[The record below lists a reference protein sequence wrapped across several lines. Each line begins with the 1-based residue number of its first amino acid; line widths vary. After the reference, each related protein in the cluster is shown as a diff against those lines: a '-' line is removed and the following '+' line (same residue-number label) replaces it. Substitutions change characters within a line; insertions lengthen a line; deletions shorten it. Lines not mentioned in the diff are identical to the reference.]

1 MPGDAVQLSL
11 DFGVPTPLS
20 GPERAG
26 PTPEVP
32 GDVLPLPGTEDLYP
46 EFRLVSPDDIQAD
59 PHQPRRNFPREG
71 LLDLAASIARV
82 GLIEPL
88 VVEENKGSG
97 KKYVI
102 IAGERRHRAIMLGR
116 ELWPD
121 NPHFREVR
129 CLVYPPLP
137 SGVRAAFQLEEN
149 LKRSGLSPYEVAAG
163 LYRARLAMAGG
174 GRRPA
179 PAWDEV
185 LAALGISPGKETRK
199 WLR

>member
-1 MPGDAVQLSL
+1 MSHSKTV
-11 DFGVPTPLS
+11 
-20 GPERAG
+20 
-26 PTPEVP
+26 
-32 GDVLPLPGTEDLYP
+32 GDVLPLPGTEDLRP
-46 EFRLVSPDDIQAD
+46 EFRLVSPDEIQAD
-59 PHQPRRNFPREG
+59 PRQPRRNFPREG

-88 VVEENKGSG
+88 VVEENRGPG
-97 KKYVI
+97 KRYVI

-137 SGVRAAFQLEEN
+137 GEVRAAFQLEEN

-163 LYRARLAMAGG
+163 LHRARLAMAGG

-185 LAALGISPGKETRK
+185 LAALGVSPGKETRK

>member
-1 MPGDAVQLSL
+1 MIQLSL
-11 DFGVPTPLS
+11 DFGIPAPLS

-26 PTPEVP
+26 PTPEVS

-46 EFRLVSPDDIQAD
+46 EFRLVSPDEIQAD
-59 PHQPRRNFPREG
+59 PHQTRRNFPREG

-88 VVEENKGSG
+88 VVEENRGPG
-97 KKYVI
+97 KRYVI

-137 SGVRAAFQLEEN
+137 GEVRAAFQLEEN
-149 LKRSGLSPYEVAAG
+149 LKRSGLSPYEIAAG
-163 LYRARLAMAGG
+163 LHQVKLCMAKS
-174 GRRPA
+174 RKRSS